1 MQGRI
6 TEAQFPLAEKSFP
19 GIRSVYD
26 ALDDKPATFLQLVFI
41 YEEVCEVAALSGE
54 LEFVTGPVCN

>member
-6 TEAQFPLAEKSFP
+6 TEAHLPLAEESFP
-19 GIRSVYD
+19 GIGEVYD

-41 YEEVCEVAALSGE
+41 YEEVCEAAAATGE
-54 LEFVTGPVCN
+54 LHLITGVGIA